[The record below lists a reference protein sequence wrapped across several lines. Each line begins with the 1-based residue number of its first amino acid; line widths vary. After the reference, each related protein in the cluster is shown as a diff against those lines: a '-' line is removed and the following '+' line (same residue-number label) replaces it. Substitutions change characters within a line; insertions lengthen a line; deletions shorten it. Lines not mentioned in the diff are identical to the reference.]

1 MCQCFP
7 FCNGNWT
14 VCRTSERK
22 GCKHSVAVCRHSQ
35 QILCYVTHSPR
46 AGTLSVN
53 INKPLHQPRV
63 VPCHQISIISAV
75 KMAALLRAG
84 EDNDADWARPHTGC
98 DIQQSH
104 RIPCRLHVICGVWA
118 RRGWRRP
125 LWDWAAWQSSW
136 TLIRWNADWPCL
148 WCRLRLHEMF
158 VFVYTD

>member
-1 MCQCFP
+1 MSALP
-7 FCNGNWT
+7 T
-14 VCRTSERK
+14 DPV
-22 GCKHSVAVCRHSQ
+22 
-35 QILCYVTHSPR
+35 LCHTLPR

-75 KMAALLRAG
+75 KMAALLQAE

-104 RIPCRLHVICGVWA
+104 RIPCCRRVICGAWT

-125 LWDWAAWQSSW
+125 LWNWAACQSSW

-148 WCRLRLHEMF
+148 WCRLRLREMF
-158 VFVYTD
+158 VFVYTDCQFDFGKSSRPIRGVNNLEPWERLRKGH